1 MATLGFK
8 RDIEMTMITSTQP
21 SEPLLNKSLVYNNN
35 NNNDSSYSHEVVR
48 SSFFFVLIL
57 INYLS
62 I

>member
-35 NNNDSSYSHEVVR
+35 NNDSSYSHEVVR
-48 SSFFFVLIL
+48 SSFFLF
-57 INYLS
+57 
-62 I
+62 

>member
-35 NNNDSSYSHEVVR
+35 NNDSSYSHEVVR